1 MCILFCDTYLGVT
14 RKMLK
19 LREAFRI
26 ITLLWV
32 LALLQRHI
40 WYFEAHLF
48 VTRWP
53 GSRCDGRDWFRQQC
67 ERFSSREKTAC
78 LVSERS
84 GWVRIWI
91 LLETV
96 QIGHF
101 RVSTNLCFKAR
112 LIQSFWSETHASKT
126 HLHKKGSALNLVL
139 KVRVF
144 IIMTNESIELIP
156 FAWILNPKQSQ
167 HMRPKLTLQ
176 ELQTWHY

>member
-1 MCILFCDTYLGVT
+1 MNL
-14 RKMLK
+14 
-19 LREAFRI
+19 
-26 ITLLWV
+26 
-32 LALLQRHI
+32 H
-40 WYFEAHLF
+40 FEAHLF

-126 HLHKKGSALNLVL
+126 HLHKKGSALSLVL

-156 FAWILNPKQSQ
+156 FAWILNPTQSQ
-167 HMRPKLTLQ
+167 HMRPKLNLQ
-176 ELQTWHY
+176 LNYKLDIISILPKGGVLLRLFELHWSVCNGNKRGKARLKLGH